1 VGARHVTVLLDGS
14 VSFPAVPKQKSL
26 FYALP
31 AQHLQLGVS
40 TADGQ
45 DVVEVQHVGNNV
57 IYTCYTPRPD
67 DPDADAYNR
76 SAPETRI
83 RDRSRSVDLAVFEDT
98 EVDLSKHPEATLR

>member
-1 VGARHVTVLLDGS
+1 LDGS
-14 VSFPAVPKQKSL
+14 VSFPAVPKQKAL

-31 AQHLQLGVS
+31 AQYLQLGLS

-45 DVVEVQHVGNNV
+45 DVIAVQHDGNRV

-67 DPDADAYNR
+67 DPAADAYNL

-83 RDRSRSVDLAVFEDT
+83 RDRGEPVDLAVFEDT
-98 EVDLSKHPEATLR
+98 EVDLSKHPEAILR

>member
-1 VGARHVTVLLDGS
+1 LDGS
-14 VSFPAVPKQKSL
+14 VSFPAVPKQKAL

-31 AQHLQLGVS
+31 AQYLQLGVS
-40 TADGQ
+40 TDDGQ
-45 DVVEVQHVGNNV
+45 DVITVQHDGDSV

-83 RDRSRSVDLAVFEDT
+83 RDRSRPVDLAVFEDT
-98 EVDLSKHPEATLR
+98 EVDMSQHPEAILR